1 MAVVVVVVVVVVVDS
16 HRELDPTFHCF
27 LEQRE
32 DLVMGSAAPPR
43 AHPRDRTTEEEHRGV
58 NEEHAVVKL

>member
-32 DLVMGSAAPPR
+32 DLVMECRPTR
-43 AHPRDRTTEEEHRGV
+43 AHPRTEPPKRSTEGSTRSTRS
-58 NEEHAVVKL
+58 